1 MKYIKCLE
9 LPTLWSAFY
18 FTSDSDAEFTLAHEL
33 PSQQQLHPIHMLTIK
48 QR

>member
-9 LPTLWSAFY
+9 LLFLWGAFY
-18 FTSDSDAEFTLAHEL
+18 FTSDSDTEFTLAHEH
-33 PSQQQLHPIHMLTIK
+33 PSQQQLHPVHMLTIK